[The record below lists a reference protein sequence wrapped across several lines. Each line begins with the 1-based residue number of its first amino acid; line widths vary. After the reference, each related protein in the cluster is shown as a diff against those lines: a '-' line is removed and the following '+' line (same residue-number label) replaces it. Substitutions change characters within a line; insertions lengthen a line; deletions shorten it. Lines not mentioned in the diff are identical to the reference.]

1 MGLNIFPN
9 RQYTLT
15 KAREDQTFGLSGLKP
30 RLAVIVTSLLQEL
43 QELRGSASFLWHIRD
58 SIELE
63 SDAFVLICVAGGM
76 TKPWEK
82 DIRF

>member
-1 MGLNIFPN
+1 M
-9 RQYTLT
+9 
-15 KAREDQTFGLSGLKP
+15 KP
-30 RLAVIVTSLLQEL
+30 RLAVIVTSLLRELQEL
-43 QELRGSASFLWHIRD
+43 QELRGSASFLWHIRG

-63 SDAFVLICVAGGM
+63 TDAFVLICVAGGM